1 MGEIKEPG
9 MMNGGNENEN
19 KKEWF
24 SIFDKFSVEKRKSEE
39 AFDKISKDYGSENRF
54 FHDIKHVENLL
65 KFFNQ
70 RKDSIRDYDSMR
82 LAAWFHDAVYDVEA
96 ANNEEQSA
104 IYARRILKELGI
116 PEDVIVKVE
125 KLILATFK
133 HENADNDNDCSIFLD
148 GDLSILGGDDAVYD
162 AYAKSIWQEY
172 SRIASREYYKQRRK
186 QVLEN
191 FLKRER
197 IYFTNEMFEKFE
209 DKARKNIEREIK
221 SLA

>member
-1 MGEIKEPG
+1 MGEIKEPV
-9 MMNGGNENEN
+9 MMNGENENEN

-24 SIFDKFSVEKRKSEE
+24 SVFDKFGVEKRKSEE

-54 FHDIKHVENLL
+54 FHNIEHVENLL
-65 KFFNQ
+65 KFFEQ
-70 RKDSIRDYDSMR
+70 RKETINDYDSMR
-82 LAAWFHDAVYDVEA
+82 LAAWFHDVVYDA
-96 ANNEEQSA
+96 KATDNEKQSA
-104 IYARRILKELGI
+104 AYARKILGELGI

-125 KLILATFK
+125 ELILATFK
-133 HENADNDNDCSIFLD
+133 HENANNDDDCSIFLD

-172 SRIASREYYKQRRK
+172 SQIASREYYKQRRK

-197 IYFTNEMFEKFE
+197 IYFTNKMFEKFE

-221 SLA
+221 SLE